1 MKKNNVLR
9 TIFGVENSQ
18 VAIALRKYNVSLQN
32 NVVYSFIYLT
42 ITLSWLVNDLQKTS
56 SKTGTT
62 GLVNNVSVSAHSLIQ
77 QHCQEDSLI

>member
-62 GLVNNVSVSAHSLIQ
+62 GLVNNVYVSAHSLIQ
-77 QHCQEDSLI
+77 QHCQEDS